1 MDFRRESAQSMEKR
15 SPLEYGLALML
26 ASVLTSVYP
35 QPVRAPPS
43 ASVSVPVKWGDNRG
57 EPRPL

>member
-1 MDFRRESAQSMEKR
+1 MDFRGESAERMEKH

-35 QPVRAPPS
+35 QPVGAPP
-43 ASVSVPVKWGDNRG
+43 
-57 EPRPL
+57 